1 MSDSPKQPETLSA
14 AKFEPRV
21 DIAVAGKRR
30 FSPLKL
36 LALLGA
42 LAVGYGLFFLL
53 TARSISVEVD
63 AETAPTIDVRGLHLQ
78 FGGRLLMR
86 PGHYPLSVTAE
97 GYQDYDG
104 DLHVDGT
111 EVQTRAVQLT
121 PLPGVLIIESDPAQ
135 ASVSIDGVFVG
146 ETPLTVASI
155 ASGEAT
161 ITLEADRFLPYE
173 STFEVTGREVTQRFS
188 ASLVPSHIRGRT
200 VHGNGACRRGT
211 LGI

>member
-1 MSDSPKQPETLSA
+1 MRCRSSRSIDTRFDSGSIGDV
-14 AKFEPRV
+14 PRM
-21 DIAVAGKRR
+21 GER
-30 FSPLKL
+30 
-36 LALLGA
+36 GA

-111 EVQTRAVQLT
+111 EVQTRAVQSPPCLASS
-121 PLPGVLIIESDPAQ
+121 LLSQIRLKPAS
-135 ASVSIDGVFVG
+135 A
-146 ETPLTVASI
+146 LMA
-155 ASGEAT
+155 
-161 ITLEADRFLPYE
+161 FL
-173 STFEVTGREVTQRFS
+173 
-188 ASLVPSHIRGRT
+188 
-200 VHGNGACRRGT
+200 
-211 LGI
+211 